1 MCWPRGPG
9 LGLGLGLGVFPT
21 QDPRWAPHALP
32 FAMAGGRHPRGMET
46 GLAPPAFP
54 TTPAVCP
61 RPPHT
66 SPALNG
72 ALPPLHAASPLRSTR
87 HHPSPPLPTVT
98 SCPHCS
104 QLLPL
109 LLLLLPPGWLCAAA
123 PAPPVLCRA
132 PQPGALLGTPGGAGA
147 QGRVCPGV
155 HALRQ
160 ELVCKRTCTSIPEAE
175 SAARRCH
182 ALQRGSGIIAALG
195 FRLCAAVCPW
205 ASVAAPR
212 GRMRPCQLR
221 ATSMS
226 QPRSA
231 GLAFPP
237 RHHLSPHKL
246 PNRALWQG
254 TRPLPCHSS
263 QRGGPLLPPPA
274 PSTPPAALA
283 LPLQQAACHRL
294 ASPACV
300 RTPAGSRGGTRSPQP
315 HFGGRA
321 QPRTASACRPL
332 PGRAAGPAPGNSTHH
347 A

>member
-1 MCWPRGPG
+1 MASPLPSPPHGHILPA
-9 LGLGLGLGVFPT
+9 LQP
-21 QDPRWAPHALP
+21 APAP
-32 FAMAGGRHPRGMET
+32 A
-46 GLAPPAFP
+46 APPA
-54 TTPAVCP
+54 A
-61 RPPHT
+61 
-66 SPALNG
+66 
-72 ALPPLHAASPLRSTR
+72 
-87 HHPSPPLPTVT
+87 
-98 SCPHCS
+98 
-104 QLLPL
+104 
-109 LLLLLPPGWLCAAA
+109 PGWLCAAA

-132 PQPGALLGTPGGAGA
+132 PQPGALLGTPGGAAA

-182 ALQRGSGIIAALG
+182 ALQRGSGIIAALR

-221 ATSMS
+221 ATAMS

-231 GLAFPP
+231 GLVFPP

-246 PNRALWQG
+246 PNRALWHG

-263 QRGGPLLPPPA
+263 QRGGPRCSPRLHPAHPQLPRHCHRSRLPA
-274 PSTPPAALA
+274 TGSHPQHVSGH
-283 LPLQQAACHRL
+283 QQAD
-294 ASPACV
+294 
-300 RTPAGSRGGTRSPQP
+300 RGDTRSPQP